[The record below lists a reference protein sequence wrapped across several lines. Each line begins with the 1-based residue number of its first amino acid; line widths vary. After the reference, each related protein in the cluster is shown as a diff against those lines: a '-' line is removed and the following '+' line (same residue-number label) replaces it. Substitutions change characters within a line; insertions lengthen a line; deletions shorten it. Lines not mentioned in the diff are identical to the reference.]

1 MIGPR
6 FSKRCDCLLLILNW
20 SRGVIPLHSH
30 IAPPF
35 GAASPPLDHEQIV
48 DRWSGRIKP
57 GSGGRFGDLT
67 GTHSARRSSHPH
79 FRFQVFYSF
88 SPSPRALR
96 EGPSIELPVPRPQA
110 APSRQQQPTTS
121 STTPPQAAPSRQQQP
136 TTPRLPLPHGSG
148 RFNGTR
154 TQSPQA
160 VHGSGP
166 IAIRFTLISRLVHFP
181 PRVSE

>member
-96 EGPSIELPVPRPQA
+96 EGPSIEFPVPRPH
-110 APSRQQQPTTS
+110 RQRPLASSNQPL
-121 STTPPQAAPSRQQQP
+121 
-136 TTPRLPLPHGSG
+136 PRLPLPHGSG